1 MPKRDREGGFVLF
14 SVIWIA
20 GLLAVL
26 ATTFAISVKIHIKSQ
41 AHLAQ
46 AYQAEL
52 AADGLARLVSYRL
65 AQTQFAD
72 AASTAVPLNGRGVSC
87 ALAGNGSPGAA
98 TARAIVAVQDQ
109 AGLVDLNQTSPR
121 VLTEVLARLGVGAAE
136 AVSQAIVDFRDLD
149 GSQYDGGGEEV
160 NLVEGGPGLKNAAFQ
175 SVAEIAQA
183 VPERLARTS
192 DLAPLFT
199 VYALQEGVDP
209 TVAPAKLK
217 ALLETVSAPAAEG
230 GRLPTAPSPRK
241 AFAVDVEVTL
251 ASGISFRRVAM
262 ITLLRLPDR
271 PYALLEW
278 RQGENARDKENVDPP
293 GITCGKIGSPKV

>member
-1 MPKRDREGGFVLF
+1 MNKYGDRDGFVLF

-20 GLLAVL
+20 GLLAVV
-26 ATTFAISVKIHIKSQ
+26 ATAFAISTRFHVKAQ
-41 AHLAQ
+41 ANLGQ

-52 AADGLARLVSYRL
+52 VADGLVRLVSYQL
-65 AQTQFAD
+65 AQTSLTD
-72 AASTAVPLNGRGVSC
+72 AASTPIPLNGSGVSC
-87 ALAGNGSPGAA
+87 ALSGSDDRGAGAA
-98 TARAIVAVQDQ
+98 RVFVAVQDQ
-109 AGLVDLNQTSPR
+109 AGLIDLNQTSPR
-121 VLTEVLARLGVGAAE
+121 VLTEVLGRLGVGTAE
-136 AVSQAIVDFRDLD
+136 EVSQAIVDFRDQD